1 MNEFVVSLQQ
11 AGLYV
16 GIVLAFLFISKPF
29 VEAYTSKHLMNNAKV
44 LSAVALWMLLNFT
57 LIFGLPQILFN

>member
-11 AGLYV
+11 AGLYI

-29 VEAYTSKHLMNNAKV
+29 VEAYTSRYIMNNTKV
-44 LSAVALWMLLNFT
+44 FSGLGLWMLLNFT
-57 LIFGLPQILFN
+57 LIFSLPHILFK